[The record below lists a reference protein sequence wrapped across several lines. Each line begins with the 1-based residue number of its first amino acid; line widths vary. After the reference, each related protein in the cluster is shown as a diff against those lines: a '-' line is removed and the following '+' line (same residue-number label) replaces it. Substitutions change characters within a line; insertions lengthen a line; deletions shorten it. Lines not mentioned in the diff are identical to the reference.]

1 MRLSCSITAPFK
13 RGCSRFPGNAAG
25 PSDQEGRALSGR
37 ALHIH
42 GTPVYLNDPLRDGQA
57 QSATASVAGSIGPEK
72 TLKNMGQVRGVNAYT
87 VILYD
92 EPDVGTFRICT
103 QSDVTIGLTVL
114 DGVFRQID
122 QQLSQ
127 QTLVC

>member
-1 MRLSCSITAPFK
+1 M
-13 RGCSRFPGNAAG
+13 
-25 PSDQEGRALSGR
+25 
-37 ALHIH
+37 
-42 GTPVYLNDPLRDGQA
+42 YLNDPLRDGQA